1 MAGKFIVFSGLD
13 ASGKTTNLQHVDSLL
28 TKAGVDF
35 ARTRE
40 PGGTMFAEK
49 MRSLILDPASEIP
62 PLSEVLSFYAA
73 RVDHTEK
80 VIQPYLNRGY
90 HVLCDRY
97 YDSSLAYQSVF
108 CNETRAIHTACLSHL
123 CVPDLTILYD
133 VPAEVSAARLQSE
146 RGTLDRIERLG
157 AEYFSE
163 VRANFLELAVN
174 DPNTLIV
181 DGTQPIRAV
190 LEETAS
196 IISKFLEIDL

>member
-1 MAGKFIVFSGLD
+1 MTGKFIVFSGLD

-28 TKAGVDF
+28 TRAGVNF

-40 PGGTMFAEK
+40 PGGTAFAEK
-49 MRSLILDPASEIP
+49 MRSLILDPSGDIP

-80 VIQPYLNRGY
+80 VIRPYLDRGY

-108 CNETRAIHTACLSHL
+108 CEETRTIHNACASHL
-123 CVPDLTILYD
+123 CVPDLTILFD
-133 VPAEVSAARLQSE
+133 IPAEVSAARLSTE
-146 RGTLDRIERLG
+146 RGVLDRIERLG
-157 AEYFSE
+157 TEYFRE
-163 VRANFLELAVN
+163 VRSNFLELARN
-174 DPNTLIV
+174 DPNTVIV
-181 DGTQPIRAV
+181 DGTQPVRVV

-196 IISKFLEIDL
+196 IISKFLEIEL